1 MKALARREE
10 GSALIAAIVLIG
22 VMMTIGLATASFVD
36 GQQRQSGADR
46 TRESAFNVAES
57 ALGAQVFQLS
67 QAAWPATSAAA
78 LPASCTPAT
87 TATTSCPDAASL
99 GESYK
104 TPDYSTA
111 ACPGGA
117 ASPPPWTTY
126 VHDDSDGAAGSQE
139 YYSATMPN
147 GADQPRWDSN
157 GNGRMWAK
165 ATGTARC
172 KVRTVVTAIQQG
184 AKSLNFPRNAVT
196 ANWIATSNSG
206 RKVIINSR
214 GSGGAQSA
222 DVVARC
228 TAPAPSPCVTYT
240 PPQIS
245 PAVPKVDSTSPSTA
259 LSADDLAV
267 FKLRAQSLKTYY
279 PAGSCPPSLTGVAV
293 YVEDFT
299 GCSTSAN
306 ANRPPLPPGHLYIA
320 RGTLSLASSTKF
332 YGLVY
337 MGNLQSS
344 SGAVV
349 TVTANGQIVGAIAI
363 DGLGGLVVGASKQN
377 SVFDGRAFDDFKGL
391 ATVGQAPNS
400 FRELP
405 PGS

>member
-1 MKALARREE
+1 MKALARQEQ
-10 GSALIAAIVLIG
+10 GSALIAAIVLVG
-22 VMMTIGLATASFVD
+22 VMMAIGLATASFVD

-104 TPDYSTA
+104 TADYSTA

-126 VHDDSDGAAGSQE
+126 VHDDSDGAAGSQQ

-147 GADQPRWDSN
+147 GTAQPRWDSN
-157 GNGRMWAK
+157 GNGRMWVK
-165 ATGTARC
+165 STGTARC
-172 KVRTVVTAIQQG
+172 KLRTLITAVQQTT
-184 AKSLNFPRNAVT
+184 KPLSFPRNAVT
-196 ANWIATSNSG
+196 ANWIATNNTG
-206 RKVIINSR
+206 RKVIINSQ
-214 GSGGAQSA
+214 GSAGQSA

-228 TAPAPSPCVTYT
+228 TVPAPAPCIKYSTG
-240 PPQIS
+240 QIS
-245 PAVPKVDSTSPSTA
+245 PAVPKEDSSSLGPA
-259 LSADDLAV
+259 LSVDDLAA
-267 FKLRAQSLKTYY
+267 FKALAVKQGTFYRAGQ
-279 PAGSCPPSLTGVAV
+279 GCPTSLTGTAV

-299 GCSTSAN
+299 GCSAGN
-306 ANRPPLPPGHLYIA
+306 ANSAAAPGVLYIG
-320 RGTLSLASSTKF
+320 RGTLSLGGNTKF

-349 TVTANGQIVGAIAI
+349 TLSGNAQVVGAVAI
-363 DGLGGLVVGASKQN
+363 DGLGGLVVGSSKQN
-377 SVFDGRAFDDFKGL
+377 VFFDGRAFDLLKGI
-391 ATVGQAPNS
+391 ATVAQAPNS